1 MTFAD
6 LRELIQD
13 DIITAMDGYDDQIID
28 SVCQIVVNRFEEYW
42 KSNDISRNLIL
53 KTQKYN

>member
-1 MTFAD
+1 MKFAD

-13 DIITAMDGYDDQIID
+13 DIITVMDGYDDQIID
-28 SVCQIVVNRFEEYW
+28 SLCQIVVNRFDEYL